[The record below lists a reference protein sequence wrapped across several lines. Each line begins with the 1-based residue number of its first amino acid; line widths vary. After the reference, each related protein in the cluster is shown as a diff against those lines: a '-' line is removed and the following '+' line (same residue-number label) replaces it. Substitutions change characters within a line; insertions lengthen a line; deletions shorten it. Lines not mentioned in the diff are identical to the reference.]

1 LTRLQQPKLYSELAS
16 WWPLMS
22 APGEYREEAE
32 QYAALLTAAS
42 QPEHVLE
49 LGSGGGNSASH
60 LKKLFRLTLVDLSP
74 EMLEVSRTLNPE
86 CNHHPGDMRN
96 VRLGTL
102 FDAVFIHD
110 ALSYLTTADDLL
122 RALAT
127 AFEHCRPGG
136 ATLLAPDGFR
146 ETFEPSC
153 GTGGHDAGDRSLRYL
168 EWTYDPDP
176 SDTTVERDFAF
187 ILRSADAPT
196 GIVGDHHTCGL
207 FGREL
212 WLDLCR
218 KTGFEP
224 GIQRIRHTDPKP
236 FETEVILCRKPA

>member
-1 LTRLQQPKLYSELAS
+1 MGLRQPKLYSELAS

-22 APGEYREEAE
+22 APGRYREEAE
-32 QYAALLTAAS
+32 QYAALLGQAS
-42 QPEHVLE
+42 QLEHVLE
-49 LGSGGGNSASH
+49 LGSGGGNNASH
-60 LKKLFRLTLVDLSP
+60 LKNYFRLTLVDLSQ
-74 EMLEVSRTLNPE
+74 EMLEVSRALNPE
-86 CNHHPGDMRN
+86 CRHHPGDMRN
-96 VRLGTL
+96 IRLGTV

-136 ATLLAPDGFR
+136 TTLLAPDFFR
-146 ETFEPSC
+146 ETFEPRS
-153 GTGGHDAGDRSLRYL
+153 GTGGHDSEDRSLRYL

-176 SDTTVERDFAF
+176 ADTTVESDFAF
-187 ILRSADAPT
+187 ILRSTDAPT
-196 GIVGDHHTCGL
+196 RIVADHHTCGL

-218 KTGFEP
+218 SAGFEP
-224 GIQRIRHTDPKP
+224 ELQRIRHTDPKP
-236 FETEVILCRKPA
+236 FETEAILCRKPL